1 MRKSRLLGAGLA
13 TAAAMVFSHGA
24 FAQSEAVQPETD
36 PNTNM
41 VGAGVFAVPDWY
53 GSSSHSAAGAP
64 LVHYNFDAW
73 GYPMYVQFIGNSL
86 RLNVSPIPEISGGPL
101 IRFRRRRDDE
111 MDNAV
116 VKRMTPVP
124 SATEIGAYISYNLQ
138 VDSNPLHKVV
148 FTGDVTGNTTGVYSG
163 VTGNLRATYF
173 YPFPQQ
179 VMGYSLLGAAGF
191 GLFFGSD
198 HFANKYFGIQTQ
210 RDRLLFLPELHGGA
224 YKADGGLLSIKVPF
238 MLSSQ
243 IDKNW
248 MVVVAGQYEH
258 LLNDAGDSPLVSR
271 QGDKNQWTIGIGAA
285 YKF

>member
-1 MRKSRLLGAGLA
+1 MKKSRVLGAGLA
-13 TAAAMVFSHGA
+13 ATAAMLFSHGA
-24 FAQSEAVQPETD
+24 WAQSEAVQPETD

-41 VGAGVFAVPDWY
+41 AGAGVFAVPDWY

-73 GYPMYVQFIGNSL
+73 GYPMYVQFIGNTL
-86 RLNVSPIPEISGGPL
+86 RLNVSPVPEWTGGPL

-111 MDNAV
+111 ADNAV
-116 VKRMTPVP
+116 VQRMTPVP
-124 SATEIGAYISYNLQ
+124 AATEIGAYLAYNLQ
-138 VDSNPLHKVV
+138 LDQNPMHKVV
-148 FTGDVTGNTTGVYSG
+148 FTGDISGNTTGVYNG

-173 YPFPQQ
+173 HPFPQQ

-198 HFANKYFGIQTQ
+198 SFADKYFGIETA
-210 RDRLLFLPELHGGA
+210 RDRALFLPELRGNSYTA
-224 YKADGGLLSIKVPF
+224 SGGLLSIKVPF
-238 MLSSQ
+238 MLSST

-248 MVVVAGQYEH
+248 MVIVAGQYEH
-258 LLNDAGDSPLVSR
+258 LLNDASDSPLVSS
-271 QGDKNQWTIGIGAA
+271 QGSKNQWTIGIGAA